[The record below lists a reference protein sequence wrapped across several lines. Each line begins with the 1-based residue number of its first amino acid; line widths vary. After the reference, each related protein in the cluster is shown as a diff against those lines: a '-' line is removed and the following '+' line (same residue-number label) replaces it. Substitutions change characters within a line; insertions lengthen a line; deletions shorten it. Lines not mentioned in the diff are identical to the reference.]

1 MWRSAACKAA
11 RGRQAQARR
20 NNATDETHQASGNR
34 RRRNQGHRR
43 FRTGTARWR
52 AMDGDGMF
60 VVPVNY
66 GYRWHKKQDGAESLS
81 LYLHS
86 AREGRKAEA
95 FFAGGKGG
103 VRVAIELEEDR
114 GNITG
119 TFACAYSRSYRS
131 IMGSGIVFAVDDPS
145 EKEQALRLI
154 MAHAAPIC
162 PPLSSCPMRSRASRS
177 FASMSTRSRPRS
189 AHPSNR

>member
-1 MWRSAACKAA
+1 MRPMRLIKRQVTDADAIKDIVDSAQILHI
-11 RGRQAQARR
+11 G
-20 NNATDETHQASGNR
+20 
-34 RRRNQGHRR
+34 
-43 FRTGTARWR
+43 

-66 GYRWHKKQDGAESLS
+66 GYRWHKERDGAESLS

-145 EKEQALRLI
+145 EKEQAHHGARGARYALPCL
-154 MAHAAPIC
+154 HARCARARRD
-162 PPLSSCPMRSRASRS
+162 LSHRC
-177 FASMSTRSRPRS
+177 
-189 AHPSNR
+189 

>member
-1 MWRSAACKAA
+1 MRPMRLIKRQVTDTDAIKDIVDSAQVLHV
-11 RGRQAQARR
+11 G
-20 NNATDETHQASGNR
+20 
-34 RRRNQGHRR
+34 
-43 FRTGTARWR
+43 

-66 GYRWHKKQDGAESLS
+66 GYRWHKEQDGAESLS

-103 VRVAIELEEDR
+103 VRV

-154 MAHAAPIC
+154 MAHAAPDMPSPVFMPDALARVAIFRIDVDT
-162 PPLSSCPMRSRASRS
+162 LSAKERA
-177 FASMSTRSRPRS
+177 PKQ
-189 AHPSNR
+189 

>member
-1 MWRSAACKAA
+1 MRPMRLIKRQVTDTDAIKDIVDSAQVLHV
-11 RGRQAQARR
+11 G
-20 NNATDETHQASGNR
+20 
-34 RRRNQGHRR
+34 
-43 FRTGTARWR
+43 

-66 GYRWHKKQDGAESLS
+66 GYQWHKEPGEAESLS

-95 FFAGGKGG
+95 FLAGGTGS

-131 IMGSGIVFAVDDPS
+131 IMGSGIVFSVDDPA

-154 MAHAAPIC
+154 MAHAAPDTPSPAFMPDALARVAIFRIDVDM
-162 PPLSSCPMRSRASRS
+162 LSAKERA
-177 FASMSTRSRPRS
+177 PKQ
-189 AHPSNR
+189 

>member
-1 MWRSAACKAA
+1 MRPMRLIKRQVTDVDAIKDIVDSAQVLHI
-11 RGRQAQARR
+11 G
-20 NNATDETHQASGNR
+20 
-34 RRRNQGHRR
+34 
-43 FRTGTARWR
+43 

-66 GYRWHKKQDGAESLS
+66 GYRWHKERDGAENLS
-81 LYLHS
+81 LYLYS
-86 AREGRKAEA
+86 SREGRKAEA

-154 MAHAAPIC
+154 MAHAAPDMPSPVFMPDALARVAIFRIDVDT
-162 PPLSSCPMRSRASRS
+162 LSAKERA
-177 FASMSTRSRPRS
+177 PKQ
-189 AHPSNR
+189 

>member
-1 MWRSAACKAA
+1 MRPMRLIKRRVTDVDAIKDIVDSAQVLHI
-11 RGRQAQARR
+11 G
-20 NNATDETHQASGNR
+20 
-34 RRRNQGHRR
+34 
-43 FRTGTARWR
+43 

-66 GYRWHKKQDGAESLS
+66 GYRWHKERDGAEGLS
-81 LYLHS
+81 FYLHS

-145 EKEQALRLI
+145 EKEQPLASSWRTRR
-154 MAHAAPIC
+154 PIC

-177 FASMSTRSRPRS
+177 FASMSTRFRPRS

>member
-1 MWRSAACKAA
+1 MRPMRLIKRQVTDTDAIKDIVDSAQVLHV
-11 RGRQAQARR
+11 G
-20 NNATDETHQASGNR
+20 
-34 RRRNQGHRR
+34 
-43 FRTGTARWR
+43 

-66 GYRWHKKQDGAESLS
+66 GYRWHKEQDGTEGLS

-86 AREGRKAEA
+86 TREGRKAEA
-95 FFAGGKGG
+95 FFAGGKDG

-131 IMGSGIVFAVDDPS
+131 IMGSGIVFSVDDPA

-154 MAHAAPIC
+154 MAHAAPDMPSPVFMPDALARVAIFRIDVDT
-162 PPLSSCPMRSRASRS
+162 LSAKERA
-177 FASMSTRSRPRS
+177 PKQ
-189 AHPSNR
+189 

>member
-1 MWRSAACKAA
+1 MRPMRLIKRQVTDADAIKDIVDSAQVLHV
-11 RGRQAQARR
+11 G
-20 NNATDETHQASGNR
+20 
-34 RRRNQGHRR
+34 
-43 FRTGTARWR
+43 

-66 GYRWHKKQDGAESLS
+66 GYRWHKERDGAEGLS

-154 MAHAAPIC
+154 MAHAAPDM
-162 PPLSSCPMRSRASRS
+162 PPPMSSCPMRSRASRS